1 MILVSKRIYKNHC
14 NFAFAFTGGNFSA
27 CQVER
32 FKRRYG
38 CHGTKQQQRIGM
50 KN

>member
-1 MILVSKRIYKNHC
+1 MILVSKRIYKNHG
-14 NFAFAFTGGNFSA
+14 NFASFTGGNFSA

-32 FKRRYG
+32 FTSRYG